1 MSITILET
9 FGGYNMDKLKGKLI
23 FIPASSQGGKFI
35 HYTRA
40 ELKKNIYH
48 FKGSITSKISKKTS
62 FILAG
67 VKKKPKEASVYGNFP
82 LTYEIDDNL
91 KSLADELNVN
101 IISEREFITTY
112 VHSTWFE
119 FR

>member
-1 MSITILET
+1 MSITILPT
-9 FGGYNMDKLKGKLI
+9 FGGENIDKLKGKLI

-40 ELKKNIYH
+40 ELKKLITY

-67 VKKKPKEASVYGNFP
+67 VKKKPKGASEYYIP
-82 LTYEIDDNL
+82 LTYEIEDNL
-91 KSLADELNVN
+91 KSLADKLNVN

-112 VHSTWFE
+112 VHSTWFDI
-119 FR
+119 R